1 MVLGLSLL
9 LTNNEQVAY
18 QFPKNSRNSL
28 ISKASHKFWTM
39 FSISIVL
46 QNAMI
51 FQIII
56 QSLAACL
63 FSDIAIVNVGVAQ

>member
-1 MVLGLSLL
+1 
-9 LTNNEQVAY
+9 
-18 QFPKNSRNSL
+18 
-28 ISKASHKFWTM
+28 M

-46 QNAMI
+46 QNAML
-51 FQIII
+51 FLIII